1 MAFILSWGTSSC
13 LSVIQNRACNTA
25 GATPRAV
32 HSALQSNGRGLW
44 RCARSTPALLR
55 ANRFRAQPFSPS
67 ASPKFPFSSRLFAT
81 AATGSGKVAV
91 VTGASRG
98 IGRAIALALGE
109 AGCHVVVNY
118 SASEAAATAVVQ
130 SIKRAGGEAMAFK
143 ADVRQPEQVDALFT
157 AALERLG
164 RVDVVVNN
172 AGITRDTLM
181 LRMRPEQWQ
190 EVIDLN
196 LTGVFLCSQAAAKV
210 MLKQR
215 SGRIINIAS
224 VVGQIGNAGQAN
236 YAAAKG
242 GVLALTR
249 SNARE
254 FAPRGVTVNAV
265 APGFIATEM
274 TENLPQEQ
282 IQKTIPLGRLGEARE
297 VAGLV
302 RFLALDEAAAYITG
316 HTFNV
321 DGGIAIGAG
330 N

>member
-164 RVDVVVNN
+164 RVDV
-172 AGITRDTLM
+172 AGAVAGGD
-181 LRMRPEQWQ
+181 
-190 EVIDLN
+190 
-196 LTGVFLCSQAAAKV
+196 
-210 MLKQR
+210 R
-215 SGRIINIAS
+215 SESDRRVS
-224 VVGQIGNAGQAN
+224 
-236 YAAAKG
+236 
-242 GVLALTR
+242 VLAGGRQSDAETALWTHHQHR
-249 SNARE
+249 VGGGPDRQRGPGELRGGQGRRVGADSFQCPRVCPARRDRQ
-254 FAPRGVTVNAV
+254 RGGSGLYRHRNDGEPAAGADPEDDTAG
-265 APGFIATEM
+265 ATGRGARGGRPGAF
-274 TENLPQEQ
+274 P
-282 IQKTIPLGRLGEARE
+282 
-297 VAGLV
+297 
-302 RFLALDEAAAYITG
+302 
-316 HTFNV
+316 
-321 DGGIAIGAG
+321 GAG
-330 N
+330 